1 MKYLSVC
8 SGIEAASVAWHPL
21 GWKPIGFSEIEPF
34 PSAVLAHHYPDV
46 PNLGDMTQYAT
57 WPRTLCPDLLVGGTP
72 CQSFSVAGL
81 RKGLDDPRGSLMLTF
96 GAIAAKYR
104 PRWVVWENVPGVLSS
119 DAGRDFASFLG
130 LLTGQRI
137 EPPAD
142 GWQNAGVCEG
152 IASAYGLAW
161 RVLDAQF
168 AGVPQ
173 RRRRVFVVGHLG
185 DWRRAAAVLF
195 ERESLR
201 GDPPPRRKT
210 GEGLAPT
217 ISARTRG
224 GGGLGTDFDC
234 DGGLIANPEK
244 WPAEV
249 APTLNAAFGEKQGL
263 EDQHALGGAGLFVMS
278 SGQANAAIA
287 KDLAHPL
294 DCLHETQVIIGAPST
309 TGPITAGIAK
319 GPRGTEAVDSDW
331 LVTHSLR
338 GEGFDGSEDGTG
350 RGIPLVTA
358 IQAGALKENP
368 DIGPDG
374 AGFRTDGQA
383 YTLEARSEVQAVAF
397 DPTQITSKTNRSNP
411 QSGDPCHTLAK
422 GTHAPCIAFPERMSG
437 TQCAATENLS
447 PSLGAKNP
455 TAIAFEPRYYTRDNK
470 TGGAPSDVAVLKA
483 DASKAGDSSP
493 HVAITDVKQ
502 VQWSSGGG
510 QLENDTAQALR
521 SGAEHNYQFLR
532 TASAV
537 RRLTPRECE
546 RLQGFPDDYT
556 AIPHRGKPAAD
567 GPRYKALGNSMAV
580 PVMRWIGKRIALLE
594 SILPTSCENGVI
606 PSTDTTAPDNLRKS
620 AQSAEKTY

>member
-1 MKYLSVC
+1 MRYLFVC

-21 GWKPIGFSEIEPF
+21 GWKPVGFSEIEPF

-81 RKGLDDPRGSLMLTF
+81 RRGLDDPRGSLMLTF

-142 GWQNAGVCEG
+142 GWQNAGTCEG
-152 IASAYGLAW
+152 IASTYGLAW

-201 GDPPPRRKT
+201 GDSPPSRKL
-210 GEGLAPT
+210 GEGLAHT

-234 DGGLIANPEK
+234 DGGLIANPLTARMHKGINTTCDEGQ
-244 WPAEV
+244 
-249 APTLNAAFGEKQGL
+249 TLIPL
-263 EDQHALGGAGLFVMS
+263 T
-278 SGQANAAIA
+278 SG
-287 KDLAHPL
+287 
-294 DCLHETQVIIGAPST
+294 T
-309 TGPITAGIAK
+309 ITVGIAK

-331 LVTHSLR
+331 LIT
-338 GEGFDGSEDGTG
+338 T
-350 RGIPLVTA
+350 

-411 QSGDPCHTLAK
+411 QAGDPCHTLAK

-455 TAIAFEPRYYTRDNK
+455 TAIALP
-470 TGGAPSDVAVLKA
+470 
-483 DASKAGDSSP
+483 
-493 HVAITDVKQ
+493 DVKQ

-532 TASAV
+532 TASSV
-537 RRLTPRECE
+537 RRLTPREYE
-546 RLQGFPDDYT
+546 RLQGFPDDYS
-556 AIPHRGKPAAD
+556 AIPHRGKPACD

-580 PVMRWIGKRIALLE
+580 PVMHWIGKRIALLE
-594 SILPTSCENGVI
+594 SLTPPSIESI
-606 PSTDTTAPDNLRKS
+606 PSIKS
-620 AQSAEKTY
+620 T